1 MRLDIEAFHVLNVI
15 VQEGSF
21 AKAAKKLHKAQS
33 AVSYQIKKLED
44 HLNIAIFDRS
54 QYRAEL
60 TPAGKALWSEGMRM
74 LQLASRIETL
84 AERYGQGWE
93 PRLDL
98 VIDGSLPIGP
108 VMRALKVMS
117 DRKIP
122 TRIQVKTEFLGG
134 VQMRFEQDRSDMML
148 VKEYSP
154 SPSLNAQALPPTTV
168 TLVAAREHSLA
179 QGKQIEL
186 EQLYEHVELT
196 IHDSSDPG
204 KQKLDNLQFGGERVF
219 YFSDFNSKKKALLM
233 GLGFGWMP
241 NFLIEQELATGD
253 LVELDYQGASS
264 HTFTPQLVYPSD
276 RPLGKAG
283 EIIADLIVSE
293 LSSPITGG

>member
-1 MRLDIEAFHVLNVI
+1 MRLDIDAFNVLNTI
-15 VQEGSF
+15 VHEGSF

-33 AVSYQIKKLED
+33 AVSYQIRKLED
-44 HLNIAIFDRS
+44 HLKIEIFDRS
-54 QYRAEL
+54 QYRAVL

-98 VIDGSLPIGP
+98 VIDGSLPLGP
-108 VMRALKVMS
+108 VMHALKVMT

-154 SPSLNAQALPPTTV
+154 SPALNAQALPNIAF
-168 TLVAAREHSLA
+168 TLVAAKQHSLA
-179 QGKQIEL
+179 QRENIEL
-186 EQLYEHVELT
+186 EQLYDHVELT

-204 KQKLDNLQFGGERVF
+204 KQKLDSLQFGGERVF
-219 YFSDFNSKKKALLM
+219 YFSDFNSKKEALLM

-241 NFLIEQELATGD
+241 NFLIECELISGE
-253 LVELDYQGASS
+253 LVELDYQGESS

-283 EIIADLIVSE
+283 QIIADLILSE
-293 LSSPITGG
+293 LSIQQ